1 MRRDTVTAETRA
13 AIRGTSWRDFME
25 RTREIARALAR
36 EGAIEITRRGERMRP
51 DARVKGPIRLRL
63 AAPPASP
70 RGETTD
76 DEEGGGTRRDDDD
89 DDDETETKG

>member
-1 MRRDTVTAETRA
+1 VTAETRA

-51 DARVKGPIRLRL
+51 DARVAGPIRLRL
-63 AAPPASP
+63 ARTSSSSSP
-70 RGETTD
+70 RGEATD
-76 DEEGGGTRRDDDD
+76 QGAWTGR
-89 DDDETETKG
+89 DDDETKG

>member
-1 MRRDTVTAETRA
+1 
-13 AIRGTSWRDFME
+13 ME

-51 DARVKGPIRLRL
+51 DARVAGPIRLRL

-76 DEEGGGTRRDDDD
+76 EGAITRRDDDD
-89 DDDETETKG
+89 DETTKG

>member
-1 MRRDTVTAETRA
+1 MTAETRA

-51 DARVKGPIRLRL
+51 DARVAGPIRLRL
-63 AAPPASP
+63 ARSSSSSS
-70 RGETTD
+70 RGEATD
-76 DEEGGGTRRDDDD
+76 QGAWTGR
-89 DDDETETKG
+89 DDDETKG